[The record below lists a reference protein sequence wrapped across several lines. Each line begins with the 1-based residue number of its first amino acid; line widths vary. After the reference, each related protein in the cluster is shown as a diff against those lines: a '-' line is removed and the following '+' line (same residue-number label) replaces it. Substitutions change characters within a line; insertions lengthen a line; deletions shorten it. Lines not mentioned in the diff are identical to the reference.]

1 MYKKK
6 KNIKLDDWREKYSSA
21 RNAYTDN
28 IARMQKNQK
37 QYDGELQ
44 PEGKKVD
51 PIFNFTFE
59 LVESAID
66 NGVPQPK
73 VEPDIPSEKGDE
85 LARII
90 ENMIKGEMKRLEF
103 DVFNDEDERTT
114 KICGGDIGLIE
125 WDNSITTHDTVGA
138 LSIRPLPPIQFIPQ
152 EGVYHKKYMDYMFL
166 TFEDTKARLE
176 KRYSVNVDMEGI
188 DQETAEPVTS
198 DELATQVL
206 CFYRND
212 RGNIGC
218 FSWCGDTVL
227 IDEEDYQ
234 ARTQYVCAKCG
245 RGRAIGEMEC
255 ACGSKSYKRQNLYE
269 EELQEDIEQYD
280 GTVIPAMD
288 YARDD
293 DGEFLYEDVEEPV
306 TEINPVT
313 GMKEPVYRQ
322 IFDDSL
328 NVMGEEPLTQQSS
341 QPYMVPTKIP
351 YYVPGDFPVC
361 IRKNISTAKNVLGKS
376 DVEVIYTAQDK
387 TDKISTRLGDKV
399 INGGRF
405 LTKPKSLNFNFSNG
419 QQIVEINK
427 PDEKNM
433 IDSIDLSFSPSG
445 DIEAINTLYYWAKSM
460 LGINESSQG
469 KEDSTAT
476 SGRAKEAQISR
487 ALGRQQSKV
496 VMKEAFYRDI
506 FRSVFQF
513 MLAYADEP
521 RTYKT
526 KDEEGRDEEV
536 VFSRYDFLQQDD
548 NGKWYYND
556 QFTFSVD
563 SNGTANEDRQAVLE
577 MMKEDYNAGLYGDP
591 ATTEAKLNYWRDRE
605 MMNYPN
611 AGRQV
616 KRWQKKY
623 EEEQQM
629 ISQQQERD
637 QFDMLVQ
644 QLVTEGIPEEEAME
658 QAAAQ
663 LGINDEQEVN
673 SDEVQEMQL

>member
-1 MYKKK
+1 MLKKK
-6 KNIKLDDWREKYSSA
+6 KDMKLEGWKEKYSSA

-28 IARMQKNQK
+28 IAQMQKNQK
-37 QYDGELQ
+37 QYDGALQ
-44 PEGKKVD
+44 PEGKDVD

-73 VEPDIPSEKGDE
+73 VESNIPSEKGDE

-361 IRKNISTAKNVLGKS
+361 IRKNISKAKNVLGKS

-506 FRSVFQF
+506 FRSIFQF

-556 QFTFSVD
+556 RFTFSVD

-629 ISQQQERD
+629 ISQQQERE

-644 QLVTEGIPEEEAME
+644 QLVAEGIPEEEAME